1 MFHRPKHSKILYLE
15 DFRIH
20 DELERRTAN
29 LRVPGRN
36 ASINEQL
43 QDTHNTSGFTQ
54 LWHQGNTHV
63 HLQTPISS
71 DIWRVFGG
79 AVAACIPLS
88 TYMQGVAP
96 WYMYG

>member
-15 DFRIH
+15 DY
-20 DELERRTAN
+20 

-54 LWHQGNTHV
+54 LWHQGNT